1 MIKGTIPRVPPFL
14 PMTYDTW
21 IPGITRTSF
30 GQLLARKRYEKFS
43 QNWNEFLESWLVCQ
57 DP

>member
-1 MIKGTIPRVPPFL
+1 MIKGYHPKGTAIF
-14 PMTYDTW
+14 TYDTW
-21 IPGITRTSF
+21 IPGITWTSF
-30 GQLLARKRYEKFS
+30 GQLLARKRYEKLS